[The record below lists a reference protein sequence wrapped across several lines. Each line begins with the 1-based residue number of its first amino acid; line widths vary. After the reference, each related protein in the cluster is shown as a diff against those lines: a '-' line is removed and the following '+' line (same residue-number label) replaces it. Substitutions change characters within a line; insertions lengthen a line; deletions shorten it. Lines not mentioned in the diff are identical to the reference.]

1 MEGRVL
7 IVAGSDS
14 GGGAG
19 LQADIKTVTA
29 LGGYGATAVTALT
42 SQNTVGVQEIHD
54 IPAAFVASQMKSVM
68 DDIGADCIK
77 TGMLHTREI
86 IDTVVDFYESRA
98 SHIPQVVD
106 PVMGAKD
113 GTLLLQQD
121 TNQIL
126 KARLILRAALL
137 TPNIPEAIALTGLP
151 INSFDEM
158 EHAATML
165 LTLGPKAVLLKGGH
179 LEGSIVKDILVTEQ
193 DLEHFDSPRIETRHT
208 HGTGCTLASGI
219 AVGIAQGL
227 TIRDAVVR
235 ARGYVRKAIE
245 TAPGFGA
252 GHGPLNHAHTVELD
266 IDGLVEGRPRR
277 AARRQ

>member
-1 MEGRVL
+1 MKGRVL

-29 LGGYGATAVTALT
+29 LGGYAATAVTALT
-42 SQNTVGVQEIHD
+42 SQNTVGVQGIHD
-54 IPAAFVASQMKSVM
+54 IPAAFVASQMKSVV

-77 TGMLHTREI
+77 TGMLHTREV
-86 IDTVVDFYESRA
+86 IDTVVDFYENSA
-98 SHIPQVVD
+98 SHIPLVVD
-106 PVMGAKD
+106 PVMVAKD
-113 GTLLLQQD
+113 GTTLLQQE
-121 TNQIL
+121 TSQTL
-126 KARLILRAALL
+126 KARLIFPAVLL

-151 INSFDEM
+151 ITSYDEM

-179 LEGSIVKDILVTEQ
+179 LEGSVVKDILVTEQ
-193 DLEHFDSPRIETRHT
+193 DIEHFDSPRIETRHT
-208 HGTGCTLASGI
+208 HGTGCTLASAI

-227 TIRDAVVR
+227 TIRNAVVR
-235 ARGYVRKAIE
+235 ARGYLRKAIE

-252 GHGPLNHAHTVELD
+252 GHGPLNHGHTVELD
-266 IDGLVEGRPRR
+266 PDGADGQTRR

>member
-7 IVAGSDS
+7 VVAGSDS

-19 LQADIKTVTA
+19 LQADVKTVTA
-29 LGGYGATAVTALT
+29 LGGYAATAVTALT
-42 SQNTVGVQEIHD
+42 SQNTVGVQAIHD
-54 IPAAFVASQMKSVM
+54 VPAAFVTSQMESIA

-86 IDTVVDFYESRA
+86 IDAVVDFYESRA
-98 SHIPQVVD
+98 SHMPLVVD
-106 PVMGAKD
+106 PVMFAKD
-113 GTLLLQQD
+113 GTELLQQD
-121 TNQIL
+121 TSQTL

-137 TPNIPEAIALTGLP
+137 TPNVPEAIALTGLP
-151 INSFDEM
+151 ITSFDEM

-179 LEGSIVKDILVTEQ
+179 LEGNVVRDILVAEQ
-193 DLEHFDSPRIETRHT
+193 DFEFFDSPRIDTRHT
-208 HGTGCTLASGI
+208 HGTGCTLASAV

-227 TIRDAVVR
+227 TVRDATVR
-235 ARGYVRKAIE
+235 AREYLRKAIE

-252 GHGPLNHAHTVELD
+252 GHGPLNHAHTVVLD
-266 IDGLVEGRPRR
+266 PESETQRPRR
-277 AARRQ
+277 AARRE